1 MAWNSSLKTWA
12 KTVMRDVVALSLAAR
27 DSRVPWYV
35 LPLGIALAVKLIPPE
50 IMAEHR
56 AAALAVRARPTSF
69 AAAAVV
75 IAAWIAAAVLATWA
89 LWPTVAD

>member
-1 MAWNSSLKTWA
+1 MLGWLDEL
-12 KTVMRDVVALSLAAR
+12 V
-27 DSRVPWYV
+27 V

-75 IAAWIAAAVLATWA
+75 IATWIAAAVLATWA
-89 LWPTVAD
+89 LWPTGVE